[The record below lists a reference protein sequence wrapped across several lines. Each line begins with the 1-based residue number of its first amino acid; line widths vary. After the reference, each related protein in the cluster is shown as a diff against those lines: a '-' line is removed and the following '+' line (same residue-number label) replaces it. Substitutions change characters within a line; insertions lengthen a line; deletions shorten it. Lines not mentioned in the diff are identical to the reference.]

1 MSVTVNNE
9 RVKMLGLFFNNLG
22 VAAIVGGA
30 LIPLMPEHSSIEFLL
45 TLPIGGIL
53 AFGSA
58 TLAQVILRDFL
69 QEERNEILFRRR
81 GFHGANSSESDGMQ
95 GDAPPGAGLRRR
107 RLVMREQRQAPGE

>member
-1 MSVTVNNE
+1 MGVMVNNE

-22 VAAIVGGA
+22 VAAIVSGA

-45 TLPIGGIL
+45 TGPVGGIL

-69 QEERNEILFRRR
+69 KEEPNEILFQRRDFPCADR
-81 GFHGANSSESDGMQ
+81 SEPNGMK
-95 GDAPPGAGLRRR
+95 GDAFW
-107 RLVMREQRQAPGE
+107 APGEPISHARTAPGE